1 MTKLEVLALVG
12 SGVLVLFAAVL
23 AVAETAFTHLGRGRA
38 EAIDNE
44 RAKDQ
49 EANGNGDEPGLLV
62 GLLQRR
68 GQVLNPVLFLVLA
81 CHLAVATIV
90 AVLAHDRWGVS
101 AVVVA
106 LGVEL
111 VVIYVVAEAAPK
123 TWALE
128 HTDTAAVRVAPLV
141 RGLAALA
148 PLRWILR
155 LLIGIA
161 NILVPGRGRREGPSV
176 SEDELLA
183 LAGVAAEAG
192 QIDASE
198 RTLIESIIAF
208 GDTIARE
215 VMVPRTEMVTV
226 GEEFR
231 VDAAIEV
238 AIAHGFSRMPAY
250 GEGGVDDIK
259 GIVYA
264 KDLMRAERDGHIEE
278 PIAGII
284 YAKDLMR
291 AERDGHTE
299 EPIDTMLRPA
309 RLVPETKRV
318 AELLREMQT
327 EQFHIA
333 IVIDEYGGTAGLVTL
348 EDVIEELVGEI
359 QDEFDVEEP
368 LVEPA
373 AGGGIR
379 VHARMAVDEV
389 NALLAG
395 ELPEDGDW
403 DSVGG
408 LLYHQLGRVPA
419 EGESVVVNDYRLA
432 AEKVQGRR
440 IGRVRITPVPEDE
453 RDADEGGGGI
463 KVENVPTR

>member
-1 MTKLEVLALVG
+1 VSRVELLALVG
-12 SGVLVLFAAVL
+12 SVVLLLFAALL
-23 AVAETAFTHLGRGRA
+23 AVAETAFTHLGRARA
-38 EAIDNE
+38 EAIDNA
-44 RAKDQ
+44 RSGKTA
-49 EANGNGDEPGLLV
+49 GNGEGEGTDPAHAGVLV
-62 GLLQRR
+62 GLLERR

-81 CHLAVATIV
+81 CHLGVATIV
-90 AVLAHDRWGVS
+90 AVLVHDRWGVG
-101 AVVVA
+101 AVLAA
-106 LGVEL
+106 LGIEL
-111 VVIYVVAEAAPK
+111 AVIYVVAEAAPK

-128 HTDTAAVRVAPLV
+128 HTDAAAVRVAPLV

-148 PLRWILR
+148 PLRWVLR
-155 LLIGIA
+155 LLIGLA
-161 NILVPGRGRREGPSV
+161 NVLVPGRARREGPSV
-176 SEDELLA
+176 SEEELLA
-183 LAGVAAEAG
+183 LAGVAAEAAV
-192 QIDASE
+192 IDASE
-198 RTLIESIIAF
+198 RTLIESIIEF

-226 GEEFR
+226 GKDFR
-231 VDAAIEV
+231 VDAAIEI
-238 AIAHGFSRMPAY
+238 AIAHGFSRLPAY
-250 GEGGVDDIK
+250 GDGGVDDI
-259 GIVYA
+259 
-264 KDLMRAERDGHIEE
+264 
-278 PIAGII
+278 AGVV

-299 EPIDTMLRPA
+299 EPIAEMLRPA

-373 AGGGIR
+373 GGGGIR

-395 ELPEDGDW
+395 ELPEEGDW

-408 LLYHQLGRVPA
+408 LVYHQLGHVPA
-419 EGESVVVNDYRLA
+419 EGESVVVEGYRLS

-440 IGRVRITPVPEDE
+440 IGRVRITPVPDDG
-453 RDADEGGGGI
+453 RGSDDDGGDG
-463 KVENVPTR
+463 VRAENVPLR

>member
-1 MTKLEVLALVG
+1 VTRVEILALVG

-23 AVAETAFTHLGRGRA
+23 AVAETAFTHLGRARA
-38 EAIDNE
+38 HAIDNA
-44 RAKDQ
+44 RSGKAK
-49 EANGNGDEPGLLV
+49 EGNEDPDPAHAGMLV
-62 GLLQRR
+62 GLLERR
-68 GQVLNPVLFLVLA
+68 GQILNPVIFLVLV

-90 AVLAHDRWGVS
+90 AVVVHDRWGVE
-101 AVVVA
+101 AVLVA
-106 LGVEL
+106 LGIEL
-111 VVIYVVAEAAPK
+111 VVIYVLAEAAPK

-128 HTDTAAVRVAPLV
+128 HTDRAAVTVAPLV

-148 PLRWILR
+148 PLRWVLR
-155 LLIGIA
+155 LLIGLT
-161 NILVPGRGRREGPSV
+161 NILVPGRARREGPSV

-183 LAGVAAEAG
+183 LAGVAAEAAV
-192 QIDASE
+192 IDASE

-226 GEEFR
+226 GRDFR

-238 AIAHGFSRMPAY
+238 AIANGFSRLPAY
-250 GEGGVDDIK
+250 GEGVDDIV
-259 GIVYA
+259 GIV
-264 KDLMRAERDGHIEE
+264 
-278 PIAGII
+278 

-299 EPIDTMLRPA
+299 EPIAALLRPA
-309 RLVPETKRV
+309 RLVPETKKV

-368 LVEPA
+368 MVEPA

-389 NALLAG
+389 NALLEG

-408 LLYHQLGRVPA
+408 LVYHQLGHVPA
-419 EGESVVVNDYRLA
+419 EGEAVVVGGYRLA

-440 IGRVRITPVPEDE
+440 IGRVRITPLPTGRGHSDDDDDGDGDD
-453 RDADEGGGGI
+453 RMIQAQ
-463 KVENVPTR
+463 NVPTR

>member
-1 MTKLEVLALVG
+1 MSGLELVALAG

-23 AVAETAFTHLGRGRA
+23 AVAETAFTHLGRARA
-38 EAIDNE
+38 EAIDNA
-44 RAKDQ
+44 RSGKTR
-49 EANGNGDEPGLLV
+49 EANGNGSGEDTDPAHAGVLV
-62 GLLQRR
+62 GLLERR
-68 GQVLNPVLFLVLA
+68 GQVLNPVLFLVLV

-90 AVLAHDRWGVS
+90 AVVVHDRWGVE
-101 AVVVA
+101 AVLVA
-106 LGVEL
+106 LGIEL

-128 HTDTAAVRVAPLV
+128 HTDAAAVRVAPLV

-155 LLIGIA
+155 LLIGIT
-161 NILVPGRGRREGPSV
+161 NVLVPGRARREGPSV

-183 LAGVAAEAG
+183 LAGVAAEASV
-192 QIDASE
+192 IDASE
-198 RTLIESIIAF
+198 RTLIESIIEF

-226 GEEFR
+226 GAGFR

-238 AIAHGFSRMPAY
+238 AIAHGFSRLPAY
-250 GEGGVDDIK
+250 GDGGVDDIV
-259 GIVYA
+259 GVIYA

-278 PIAGII
+278 PI
-284 YAKDLMR
+284 
-291 AERDGHTE
+291 
-299 EPIDTMLRPA
+299 DTMLRNA

-333 IVIDEYGGTAGLVTL
+333 IVVDEYGGTAGLVTL

-389 NALLAG
+389 NALLQG

-408 LLYHQLGRVPA
+408 LVYHQLGHVPS
-419 EGESVVVNDYRLA
+419 EGEAVVVAGYRLA

-440 IGRVRITPVPEDE
+440 IGRVRITPAPDVGGRPD
-453 RDADEGGGGI
+453 DGEGI
-463 KVENVPTR
+463 SAENVPLR

>member
-1 MTKLEVLALVG
+1 MTARPPTCNASLGDRTSESLVSRVEILALVG
-12 SGVLVLFAAVL
+12 SAVLVVFAAVL
-23 AVAETAFTHLGRGRA
+23 AIAETAFTHLGRARA

-44 RAKDQ
+44 RAKDKD
-49 EANGNGDEPGLLV
+49 GNGTGEGLLV
-62 GLLQRR
+62 GLLERR

-90 AVLAHDRWGVS
+90 AVVAHDRWGVS
-101 AVVVA
+101 AVVIA
-106 LGVEL
+106 LAVEL

-161 NILVPGRGRREGPSV
+161 NLLVPGRARREGPSV

-183 LAGVAAEAG
+183 LAGVAAEAAV
-192 QIDASE
+192 IDASE

-226 GEEFR
+226 GEDFR

-264 KDLMRAERDGHIEE
+264 KDLMRAERDGHTEE
-278 PIAGII
+278 PIA
-284 YAKDLMR
+284 
-291 AERDGHTE
+291 E
-299 EPIDTMLRPA
+299 MLRPA

-373 AGGGIR
+373 ADGGIR

-419 EGESVVVNDYRLA
+419 EGESVVVEGYRLG

-453 RDADEGGGGI
+453 RGSDDEGGGI
-463 KVENVPTR
+463 KAENVPLR

>member
-1 MTKLEVLALVG
+1 VSRVEILALVG

-23 AVAETAFTHLGRGRA
+23 AIAETAFTHLGRARA

-44 RAKDQ
+44 RAKDK
-49 EANGNGDEPGLLV
+49 EGNGNGNGDHPGLLV
-62 GLLQRR
+62 GLLARR

-90 AVLAHDRWGVS
+90 AVVAHDRWGVS
-101 AVVVA
+101 AVVIA
-106 LGVEL
+106 LAVEL
-111 VVIYVVAEAAPK
+111 MVIYVVAEAAPK

-161 NILVPGRGRREGPSV
+161 NLLVPGRARREGPSV

-183 LAGVAAEAG
+183 LAGVAAEAAV
-192 QIDASE
+192 IDASE

-226 GEEFR
+226 GQDFR

-264 KDLMRAERDGHIEE
+264 KDLMRAERDGHTEE
-278 PIAGII
+278 PIAQ
-284 YAKDLMR
+284 
-291 AERDGHTE
+291 
-299 EPIDTMLRPA
+299 MLRPA

-368 LVEPA
+368 MVEPA

-419 EGESVVVNDYRLA
+419 EGESVVVEGYRLG

-440 IGRVRITPVPEDE
+440 IGRVRITPVPDDE
-453 RDADEGGGGI
+453 RGTDDGGGI
-463 KVENVPTR
+463 RAENVPLR

>member
-1 MTKLEVLALVG
+1 MEILALAG
-12 SGVLVLFAAVL
+12 SVVLVLLAAVL
-23 AVAETAFTHLGRGRA
+23 AVAETAFTHLGRARA
-38 EAIDNE
+38 EAIDNA
-44 RAKDQ
+44 RSGKTKDKARDD
-49 EANGNGDEPGLLV
+49 EGNGNGADETDPAHAGVLV
-62 GLLQRR
+62 GLLARR
-68 GQVLNPVLFLVLA
+68 GQVLNPVLFLVLV

-90 AVLAHDRWGVS
+90 AVVAYEHWGRS
-101 AVVVA
+101 AVLVA
-106 LGVEL
+106 LGLEL
-111 VVIYVVAEAAPK
+111 IVIYVVAEAAPK
-123 TWALE
+123 TWALQN
-128 HTDTAAVRVAPLV
+128 TDVAAVRVAPLV

-155 LLIGIA
+155 LLIGLA
-161 NILVPGRGRREGPSV
+161 NVLVPGKGRKEGPSV

-183 LAGVAAEAG
+183 LAGVAAEASV
-192 QIDASE
+192 IEASE
-198 RTLIESIIAF
+198 RALIESIIEF

-226 GEEFR
+226 GEDFR

-238 AIAHGFSRMPAY
+238 AIAHGFSRLPAY
-250 GEGGVDDIK
+250 GEGGVDEIT

-278 PIAGII
+278 PI
-284 YAKDLMR
+284 DQ
-291 AERDGHTE
+291 
-299 EPIDTMLRPA
+299 MLRPA
-309 RLVPETKRV
+309 RVVPETKRV
-318 AELLREMQT
+318 AELLREMQS

-368 LVEPA
+368 MVEPA
-373 AGGGIR
+373 TGGGVR

-389 NALLAG
+389 NALLDS
-395 ELPEDGDW
+395 ELPEEGDW

-408 LLYHQLGRVPA
+408 LVYHLLGHVPA
-419 EGESVVVNDYRLA
+419 EGESVEVEGYRLA

-440 IGRVRITPVPEDE
+440 IGRVRVTPLPPS
-453 RDADEGGGGI
+453 AGPAEGDDSGGI
-463 KVENVPTR
+463 DIDWVPTR

>member
-1 MTKLEVLALVG
+1 MSTTELLALAG
-12 SGVLVLFAAVL
+12 SVVLVLLAAVL
-23 AVAETAFTHLGRGRA
+23 AVAETAFTHLGRARA
-38 EAIDNE
+38 EAIDNA
-44 RAKDQ
+44 RSGKTKDRSRDDDG
-49 EANGNGDEPGLLV
+49 NGNGSTEDTDPAHAGVLV
-62 GLLQRR
+62 GLLARR
-68 GQVLNPVLFLVLA
+68 SQILNPILFLVLM

-90 AVLAHDRWGVS
+90 AVVAYDHWGISGVL
-101 AVVVA
+101 VA
-106 LGVEL
+106 LGIEL

-128 HTDTAAVRVAPLV
+128 STDVAAVRVAPVV
-141 RGLAALA
+141 RGVAALA
-148 PLRWILR
+148 PLRWVLR
-155 LLIGIA
+155 ILIGLA
-161 NILVPGRGRREGPSV
+161 NVLVPGKARKDGPSV

-183 LAGVAAEAG
+183 LAGVAAEAAV
-192 QIDASE
+192 IDSSE
-198 RTLIESIIAF
+198 RALIESIIEF

-226 GEEFR
+226 GQDFR

-238 AIAHGFSRMPAY
+238 AIAHGFSRLPAY
-250 GEGGVDDIK
+250 GDGGVDEIT

-278 PIAGII
+278 PIA
-284 YAKDLMR
+284 
-291 AERDGHTE
+291 E
-299 EPIDTMLRPA
+299 MLRPA
-309 RLVPETKRV
+309 RVVPETKKV
-318 AELLREMQT
+318 SELLREMQT

-368 LVEPA
+368 MVEPA
-373 AGGGIR
+373 TGGGIR

-389 NALLAG
+389 NALLDAD
-395 ELPEDGDW
+395 LPEEGDW

-408 LLYHQLGRVPA
+408 LVYHLLGHVPA
-419 EGESVVVNDYRLA
+419 EGESVKVEGYRLS

-440 IGRVRITPVPEDE
+440 IGRVRITPVPGATDSA
-453 RDADEGGGGI
+453 ADDGG
-463 KVENVPTR
+463 VDVDWVPTR

>member
-1 MTKLEVLALVG
+1 VSGVEILALVG
-12 SGVLVLFAAVL
+12 SGVLVLFAALL
-23 AVAETAFTHLGRGRA
+23 AIAETAFTHLGRARA

-44 RAKDQ
+44 RAKAKDG
-49 EANGNGDEPGLLV
+49 NGATNGDEPGPLVSLLA
-62 GLLQRR
+62 RR
-68 GQVLNPVLFLVLA
+68 GQVLNPVLFLVLT

-90 AVLAHDRWGVS
+90 AVVTHDRWGVS

-106 LGVEL
+106 LAVEL

-148 PLRWILR
+148 PLRWVLR

-161 NILVPGRGRREGPSV
+161 NLLVPGRARREGPSV

-183 LAGVAAEAG
+183 LAGVAAEASV
-192 QIDASE
+192 IDASE

-226 GEEFR
+226 GEDFR

-264 KDLMRAERDGHIEE
+264 KDLMRAERDGQIEE
-278 PIAGII
+278 PIA
-284 YAKDLMR
+284 A
-291 AERDGHTE
+291 
-299 EPIDTMLRPA
+299 MLRPA

-389 NALLAG
+389 NALLQG

-408 LLYHQLGRVPA
+408 LLYHQLERVPA
-419 EGESVVVNDYRLA
+419 EGESVVVSGYRLA

-440 IGRVRITPVPEDE
+440 IGRVRITPVPDEDDGDGE
-453 RDADEGGGGI
+453 AETGG
-463 KVENVPTR
+463 VEAENVPTR

>member
-1 MTKLEVLALVG
+1 
-12 SGVLVLFAAVL
+12 
-23 AVAETAFTHLGRGRA
+23 
-38 EAIDNE
+38 
-44 RAKDQ
+44 
-49 EANGNGDEPGLLV
+49 
-62 GLLQRR
+62 
-68 GQVLNPVLFLVLA
+68 
-81 CHLAVATIV
+81 
-90 AVLAHDRWGVS
+90 
-101 AVVVA
+101 
-106 LGVEL
+106 
-111 VVIYVVAEAAPK
+111 VAEAAPK

-128 HTDTAAVRVAPLV
+128 HTDVAAVRVAPLV

-148 PLRWILR
+148 PLRWVLR
-155 LLIGIA
+155 LLIGLA

-226 GEEFR
+226 GKDFR

-238 AIAHGFSRMPAY
+238 AIAHGFSRLPAY
-250 GEGGVDDIK
+250 GDGVDDIA
-259 GIVYA
+259 GIV
-264 KDLMRAERDGHIEE
+264 
-278 PIAGII
+278 

-299 EPIDTMLRPA
+299 EPIEQMLRPA

-408 LLYHQLGRVPA
+408 LVYHQIGHVPA
-419 EGESVVVNDYRLA
+419 EGESVVVEGYRLS

-440 IGRVRITPVPEDE
+440 IGRVRITPLSEDE
-453 RDADEGGGGI
+453 KAHRSDDEDGGPWI

>member
-1 MTKLEVLALVG
+1 MSTMEIVALAGSVVLL
-12 SGVLVLFAAVL
+12 LFSAVL
-23 AVAETAFTHLGRGRA
+23 AVAETAFTHLGRARA
-38 EAIDNE
+38 EAIDNA
-44 RAKDQ
+44 RSGKTKDKSRDDDGD
-49 EANGNGDEPGLLV
+49 GNGVDETDPAHAGVLV
-62 GLLQRR
+62 GLLARR
-68 GQVLNPVLFLVLA
+68 GQVLNPVLFLVLV
-81 CHLAVATIV
+81 CHLAIATIV
-90 AVLAHDRWGVS
+90 AVVAYEHWGRS
-101 AVVVA
+101 AVLVA

-111 VVIYVVAEAAPK
+111 VVIYVAAEAAPK
-123 TWALE
+123 TWALQNA
-128 HTDTAAVRVAPLV
+128 DAAAVRVAPLV
-141 RGLAALA
+141 RALAALA

-155 LLIGIA
+155 LLIGLA
-161 NILVPGRGRREGPSV
+161 NVLVPGKARKEGPSV

-183 LAGVAAEAG
+183 LAGVAAEASV
-192 QIDASE
+192 IEPSE
-198 RTLIESIIAF
+198 RALIESIIEF

-226 GEEFR
+226 GDDFR

-238 AIAHGFSRMPAY
+238 AIAHGFSRLPAY
-250 GEGGVDDIK
+250 GQGGIDDIT

-264 KDLMRAERDGHIEE
+264 KDLMRAERDGHSEE
-278 PIAGII
+278 PIR
-284 YAKDLMR
+284 DL
-291 AERDGHTE
+291 
-299 EPIDTMLRPA
+299 LRPA
-309 RLVPETKRV
+309 RVVPETKRV
-318 AELLREMQT
+318 AELLREMQS

-373 AGGGIR
+373 SGGGIR

-389 NALLAG
+389 NALLDG

-408 LLYHQLGRVPA
+408 LVYHLLGHVPA
-419 EGESVVVNDYRLA
+419 EGESVDVEGYRLS

-440 IGRVRITPVPEDE
+440 IGRVRVTPRSESTGP
-453 RDADEGGGGI
+453 ADDGGGGGI
-463 KVENVPTR
+463 GIDWVPTR